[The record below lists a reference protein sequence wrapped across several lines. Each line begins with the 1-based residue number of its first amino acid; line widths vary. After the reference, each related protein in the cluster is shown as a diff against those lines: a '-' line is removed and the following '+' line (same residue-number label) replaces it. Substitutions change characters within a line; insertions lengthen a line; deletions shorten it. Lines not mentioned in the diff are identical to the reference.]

1 MKGKKYFQ
9 ALSFLCVISL
19 ATGFASNMKSPVNI
33 DNISIQSGFQSTKIV
48 LESASLLTILNSYYS
63 QDLPATLIVDL
74 ANAKAGQTPKISSNN
89 TSFIENIKLEEGD
102 SNNLRLLLEL
112 KEKVPYRIY
121 SDQKMTF
128 IELNQFQRAG
138 SDYVLEPDIK
148 KIVENHAASPM
159 YLRDIDI
166 SETPSGIDITASLT
180 GKAVP
185 HVFVLNNPMRL
196 IVDLHNTLYA
206 RQASNYPVHKLG
218 VNKVRA
224 AQFQVANP
232 YTITRIVF
240 DLNEPK
246 LYSLKSDNNALLI
259 SFYKELKAAPEPII
273 SAPLPEELPIEIIS
287 DKNKTNTIPNT
298 NTKPVVA
305 KPDPPIITETEEV
318 RIEPVKAEPPAPKT
332 ITAAVPPKESSPP
345 APPKKDV
352 SEAPAPVTSKNI
364 GITKDTKAEPKTKTE
379 ENLTPQETQFVTKT
393 LTQEGTE
400 YTGEKMNLRFVDA
413 ELRDVIFSIAETAG
427 LNVTFDPGVQGTV
440 NVSWIDVPWDQ
451 ALDLILKQQKMGK
464 IIDGN
469 VLRIAPLDVL
479 TREQQEQRR
488 FSESQELS
496 GPLETKVIPLS
507 YSKVSDVR
515 GLLQSRLSSRGEII
529 VDDRTNKLIITE
541 VEERMELLLRLI
553 EEVDTATPQ
562 VSIEARIVEAT
573 STFVR
578 NLGVQWGWRSI
589 ADPFY
594 GNQTSLQFPHKIN
607 IDGALIPQSV
617 ITKGIGGPL
626 GGYAVNLPAPAF
638 ATAVGLSMSNVLDT
652 FTLDMA
658 ITAIE
663 TSGTGKIISSPK
675 ITTQNNKEAEIIQ
688 GRQIPVQTVAN
699 FTVTTRFQNAALE
712 LRARPQITAEGT
724 IIMDID
730 LVNNAPDFAHLV
742 NGIPPIITQSASVTV
757 MIPDGG
763 TTVIG
768 GIYRTEDSITRDRI
782 PFFHK
787 IPILGNLF
795 KSFARTKENRELL
808 IFITPRIIK

>member
-19 ATGFASNMKSPVNI
+19 ATGIASNMKPPVNI
-33 DNISIQSGFQSTKIV
+33 DNISIQPGIQSTKIV

-63 QDLPATLIVDL
+63 KEFPSTLVVDL
-74 ANAKAGQTPKISSNN
+74 ANTNAGLTPKISSNT
-89 TSFIENIKLEEGD
+89 TSIVEDIKLEEGD
-102 SNNLRLLLEL
+102 SNNLRLMLEL
-112 KEKVPYRIY
+112 KDKVPYRIY
-121 SDQKMTF
+121 TDQKMTF
-128 IELNQFQRAG
+128 IELNQFQKAG
-138 SDYVLEPDIK
+138 SNYILEPDIK
-148 KIVENHAASPM
+148 KVLDNQATSPM
-159 YLRDIDI
+159 YLKNIGV

-180 GKAVP
+180 GTAVP
-185 HVFVLNNPMRL
+185 HVFVLKNPLRL
-196 IVDLHNTLYA
+196 IVDLHNTLYS

-218 VNKVRA
+218 IDKVRT
-224 AQFQVANP
+224 AQFQVSNP
-232 YTITRIVF
+232 YTITRMVF

-246 LYSLKSDNNALLI
+246 LYSLKSDNNELTI
-259 SFYKELKAAPEPII
+259 SFYKELKTAPKPIV
-273 SAPLPEELPIEIIS
+273 STPLPAEAPIEIIS
-287 DKNKTNTIPNT
+287 KKFEPAAE
-298 NTKPVVA
+298 KPA
-305 KPDPPIITETEEV
+305 PPIITET
-318 RIEPVKAEPPAPKT
+318 VKDKSLET
-332 ITAAVPPKESSPP
+332 E
-345 APPKKDV
+345 
-352 SEAPAPVTSKNI
+352 
-364 GITKDTKAEPKTKTE
+364 TKTE
-379 ENLTPQETQFVTKT
+379 TALPKENPPPVAATSPGSEETVTNKDIGLAKDKEAEVKTSETLNPQETQFTTRT
-393 LTQEGTE
+393 LTREGTE
-400 YTGEKMNLRFVDA
+400 YIGEKMNLRFIDA
-413 ELRDVIFSIAETAG
+413 ELRDVIFTIAETAN

-440 NVSWIDVPWDQ
+440 NVNWIDVPWDQ
-451 ALDLILKQQKMGK
+451 ALDLILKQQKMGQ

-488 FSESQELS
+488 FSESQEMA
-496 GPLETKVIPLS
+496 GPLQTKVIPLS
-507 YSKVSDVR
+507 YSKVSDVK
-515 GLLQSRLSSRGEII
+515 GLLQSRISSRGEII
-529 VDDRTNKLIITE
+529 IDERTNKMIISE

-553 EEVDTATPQ
+553 DEVDTATPQ
-562 VSIEARIVEAT
+562 VSIEARIVEAS

-594 GNQTSLQFPHKIN
+594 GNQTSLQFPNKIN
-607 IDGALIPQSV
+607 VDGALIPQSV

-663 TSGTGKIISSPK
+663 TSGTGKIISAPK

-768 GIYRTEDSITRDRI
+768 GIYRTEDSVTRDRI

-795 KSFARTKENRELL
+795 KSFSRTKENRELL